1 MRQRTAF
8 TPFFRVGGKS
18 CVVGRLKRS
27 WAVSFPNLVEVD
39 TFSMSEGLRQHLLFY
54 VTIQRCQEGGMDMG
68 FHCGDNTDYQ
78 YRKPSWALG
87 QEEILPSISTH
98 NLQTK
103 GWQQLHLQAI
113 GSPYMGGQ
121 DFFLPQAPL
130 RGFLHPEARL
140 EGNMGRSLY
149 IDAPSLNSC
158 SFTCL
163 CLIVLIFRLK
173 PHFVYQS

>member
-113 GSPYMGGQ
+113 GSPYMGG
-121 DFFLPQAPL
+121 
-130 RGFLHPEARL
+130 RI
-140 EGNMGRSLY
+140 S
-149 IDAPSLNSC
+149 SC
-158 SFTCL
+158 
-163 CLIVLIFRLK
+163 LK
-173 PHFVYQS
+173 PRWGASYTQRHGWRETWGGACILMPHRWIVALLHAYV

>member
-113 GSPYMGGQ
+113 GSPYMGGAG
-121 DFFLPQAPL
+121 FLPASSPAEGL
-130 RGFLHPEARL
+130 PTPRGTVGGKHGAEP
-140 EGNMGRSLY
+140 
-149 IDAPSLNSC
+149 
-158 SFTCL
+158 
-163 CLIVLIFRLK
+163 
-173 PHFVYQS
+173 VY